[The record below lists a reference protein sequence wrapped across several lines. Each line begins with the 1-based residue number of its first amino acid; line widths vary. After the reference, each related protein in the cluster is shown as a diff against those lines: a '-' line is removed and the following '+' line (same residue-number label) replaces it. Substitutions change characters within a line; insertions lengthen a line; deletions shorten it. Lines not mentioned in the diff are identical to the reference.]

1 VLNRRDFLWSGSA
14 FLAASSHARDR
25 EAPIAAIS
33 DYERS
38 SGGHIG
44 VYAENIRTGAK
55 LSWRADERF
64 VMCSTFKASL
74 EQQGC
79 AGYTGISLQWVKS
92 VTATL
97 NSPAITNNAKI
108 LANQYW
114 QEYGAQM
121 LQNLGC
127 GA

>member
-1 VLNRRDFLWSGSA
+1 LCGRLIGCGAKVKGCELNRRDFLWSGSA
-14 FLAASSHARDR
+14 FLAASSRAQ
-25 EAPIAAIS
+25 EAPIGAIA

-74 EQQGC
+74 AACILSRVDQGQD
-79 AGYTGISLQWVKS
+79 SLE
-92 VTATL
+92 TL
-97 NSPAITNNAKI
+97 I
-108 LANQYW
+108 
-114 QEYGAQM
+114 
-121 LQNLGC
+121 
-127 GA
+127 